1 MSLSEIKAEIMKYKK
16 LVREKA
22 DNGKI
27 MPTQLQSAKPSLI
40 RKHIDRMWRD
50 NEIVELDVKTV
61 TDQLN
66 ECIAELEECKAIVRE
81 VGDTIQAMKPILNA
95 ATMGT
100 LRGLAKDTMK
110 RHSIKPD
117 KRDKAATSVYRLK
130 YDELKEVSK
139 NRGGGKTRKRRKK
152 RKN

>member
-1 MSLSEIKAEIMKYKK
+1 MSLAEIKTEILKYKQ
-16 LVREKA
+16 LVRETA
-22 DNGKI
+22 DKGKI
-27 MPTQLQSAKPSLI
+27 MPAQLQSAKPSLV
-40 RKHIDRMWRD
+40 RKHLDKLWGD
-50 NEIVELDVKTV
+50 AEIKESDVKMV
-61 TDQLN
+61 TNQLN

-81 VGDTIQAMKPILNA
+81 VGESIQALKPIMNT

-130 YDELKEVSK
+130 YNELEQVSK
-139 NRGGGKTRKRRKK
+139 KGGKTRRRWKQ

>member
-1 MSLSEIKAEIMKYKK
+1 MSLTEIKAEILKYKK

-22 DNGKI
+22 DKGKV
-27 MPTQLQSAKPSLI
+27 MPAQLTSAKPSLI
-40 RKHIDRMWRD
+40 RKHLDKMWGD
-50 NEIVELDVKTV
+50 TEIVELDVKTV
-61 TDQLN
+61 TDKLN
-66 ECIAELEECKAIVRE
+66 ECIAELEECKAIVQE
-81 VGDTIQAMKPILNA
+81 LGESIQSMKPILNT

-117 KRDKAATSVYRLK
+117 KRDKAATSVYRMK
-130 YDELKEVSK
+130 YNELEQVSK
-139 NRGGGKTRKRRKK
+139 KGGKTKRRRKQ

>member
-1 MSLSEIKAEIMKYKK
+1 MSLTEIKAEILKYKK

-22 DNGKI
+22 DKGKV
-27 MPTQLQSAKPSLI
+27 MPAQLTSAKPSLI

-66 ECIAELEECKAIVRE
+66 ECIAELEECKTIVQE
-81 VGDTIQAMKPILNA
+81 VGDTIQAMKPILNT

-117 KRDKAATSVYRLK
+117 KRDKASTSVYRLK
-130 YDELKEVSK
+130 YNELEQVSK
-139 NRGGGKTRKRRKK
+139 KGGKTRRRRKQ